1 MDRKNLYRVMVI
13 GPTGSG
19 KSQFCNFVQN
29 DKTNKIN
36 KVSNSLNSCTKSPK
50 SNFFIRNNTEYEFI
64 DTAGSSDSLN
74 NDTKNFEMLIDYIKE
89 KKTIDYITLLL
100 KFGEIMTD
108 GTRKYLSQLGKIFTA
123 NEFYSHLC
131 VFFTKY
137 PQKPK
142 KKEKELNE
150 TSIKEINDILK
161 DIFGIE
167 RDKPIH
173 DVKVYFIDTDLDE
186 ENHIFDKKSQDTID
200 IMMEQMK
207 LDVNMFD
214 SINTRNFD
222 FTGKNCELRKE
233 YERKEF
239 EKLSKSFEEEESRR
253 ALEDDEK
260 TSLQEEINKLK
271 ENDVKRKKKEERLKI
286 IIEKRKEE
294 NQKIEAIFKENQEKL
309 RINSEMRI
317 KIEEDARK
325 KGIEISRLDN
335 KIDFYLKGAKILG
348 GSGVISSA
356 SSFGI
361 ALLET

>member
-1 MDRKNLYRVMVI
+1 M
-13 GPTGSG
+13 TG
-19 KSQFCNFVQN
+19 
-29 DKTNKIN
+29 
-36 KVSNSLNSCTKSPK
+36 
-50 SNFFIRNNTEYEFI
+50 
-64 DTAGSSDSLN
+64 
-74 NDTKNFEMLIDYIKE
+74 
-89 KKTIDYITLLL
+89 
-100 KFGEIMTD
+100 

-137 PQKPK
+137 PQKPN
-142 KKEKELNE
+142 KKEKELKE
-150 TSIKEINDILK
+150 TSIEEINDTLK
-161 DIFGIE
+161 EIFEIK

-186 ENHIFDKKSQDTID
+186 ENHTFDKKSQDTID

-260 TSLQEEINKLK
+260 T
-271 ENDVKRKKKEERLKI
+271 
-286 IIEKRKEE
+286 
-294 NQKIEAIFKENQEKL
+294 
-309 RINSEMRI
+309 
-317 KIEEDARK
+317 
-325 KGIEISRLDN
+325 
-335 KIDFYLKGAKILG
+335 
-348 GSGVISSA
+348 
-356 SSFGI
+356 
-361 ALLET
+361 